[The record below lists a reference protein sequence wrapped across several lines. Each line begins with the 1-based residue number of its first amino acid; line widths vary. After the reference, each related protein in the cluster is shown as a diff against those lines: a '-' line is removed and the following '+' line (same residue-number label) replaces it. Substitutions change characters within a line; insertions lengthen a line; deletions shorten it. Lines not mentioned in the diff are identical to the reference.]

1 MKNQKLD
8 KAPTTSPLAT
18 SPAGVAGQCAA
29 ARKIERKNKM
39 TKDADKARRAAQQR
53 SRRNRIKQAAIQ
65 AADDVP
71 VDAELA
77 ALQAVDPSS
86 MLIYMGNTLA
96 GMTAGGLRFFEL
108 LARVHPSDSFIASN
122 CFGISSDDFAK
133 LRKRNAAVALAGER
147 GHTWAQDLFTRWM
160 VSVGALKSY
169 VSAIHVNKAVFGARE
184 GDDKNVTVN
193 QGVTL
198 VLPRSMTMAEC
209 LASKGLTAPLEVG
222 TLSTDRTDTPRNED
236 VKVIAPPVIDAVPE

>member
-1 MKNQKLD
+1 
-8 KAPTTSPLAT
+8 
-18 SPAGVAGQCAA
+18 
-29 ARKIERKNKM
+29 
-39 TKDADKARRAAQQR
+39 
-53 SRRNRIKQAAIQ
+53 
-65 AADDVP
+65 
-71 VDAELA
+71 
-77 ALQAVDPSS
+77 
-86 MLIYMGNTLA
+86 
-96 GMTAGGLRFFEL
+96 
-108 LARVHPSDSFIASN
+108 
-122 CFGISSDDFAK
+122 
-133 LRKRNAAVALAGER
+133 
-147 GHTWAQDLFTRWM
+147 M

>member
-1 MKNQKLD
+1 MIEDTD
-8 KAPTTSPLAT
+8 KA
-18 SPAGVAGQCAA
+18 
-29 ARKIERKNKM
+29 K
-39 TKDADKARRAAQQR
+39 RAAQQR

-65 AADDVP
+65 AADHTP
-71 VDAELA
+71 IDAELA
-77 ALQAVDPSS
+77 ALQTCDPSS
-86 MLIYMGNTLA
+86 MLIYVGTDLA

-184 GDDKNVTVN
+184 GDDKHGDVNVGL
-193 QGVTL
+193 QL
-198 VLPRSMTMAEC
+198 VLPRSFTMAEF
-209 LASKGLTAPLEVG
+209 LARRGMSAPIVIGPDSSRRQALK
-222 TLSTDRTDTPRNED
+222 DDTVE
-236 VKVIAPPVIDAVPE
+236 VIAPPVIQTADDIDR